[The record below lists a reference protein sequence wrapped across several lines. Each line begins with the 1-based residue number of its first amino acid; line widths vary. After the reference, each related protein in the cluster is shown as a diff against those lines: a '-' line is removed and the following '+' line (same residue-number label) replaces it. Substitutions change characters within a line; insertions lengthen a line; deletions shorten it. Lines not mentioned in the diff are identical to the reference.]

1 MDQVIVF
8 WNGAVKKKFTSLFE
22 NMTFIFTDYFYFF
35 IYFIFFAEMG
45 FKI

>member
-1 MDQVIVF
+1 MGQVIVF

-22 NMTFIFTDYFYFF
+22 NMNFIFTDFF
-35 IYFIFFAEMG
+35 LFLFNFFFAEMG